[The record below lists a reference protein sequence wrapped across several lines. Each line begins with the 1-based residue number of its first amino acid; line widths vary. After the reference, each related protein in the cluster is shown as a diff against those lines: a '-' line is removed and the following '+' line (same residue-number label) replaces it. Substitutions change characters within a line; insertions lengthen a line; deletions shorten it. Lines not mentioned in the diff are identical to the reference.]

1 MSRSEVF
8 KCDVCGKQKGE
19 ANHWFLANTPVSPQ
33 PVIRICGWN
42 IDAAY
47 MPEFVH
53 LCGEE
58 CVQKKVSEFLSRR
71 AA

>member
-8 KCDVCGKQKGE
+8 KCDVCKKQKGE
-19 ANHWFLANTPVSPQ
+19 ANHWFLAAGGVGIQ
-33 PVIRICGWN
+33 I
-42 IDAAY
+42 
-47 MPEFVH
+47 MPWDKGLAKEPKVFH

-58 CVQKKVSEFLSRR
+58 CVQRKVSEFLSAR